1 MPERGMI
8 SHLERIL
15 YLKKL
20 PIFSLLPNDSLAALA
35 EMLRERAF
43 PKDAVIQREGESVTR
58 IQFILDGQIRASR
71 RGVPMPG
78 AGPGTPMGALAV
90 LARDPQGYLGIAD
103 VDTFT
108 LELESDALLEVCED
122 HFAIV
127 HRALQYLSR
136 WAISVQQRLGPEQRA
151 SAPPIT
157 RLASGELDFV
167 ERIFFLRQITP
178 FARGSINALAEL
190 SRGLT
195 EVHFDAGIPLWAEGD
210 PAHYVLLI
218 ADGRVGCASQAHKL
232 RFEAGPPYAVA
243 AMEAVAEVRHWFS
256 ATTLTPVRALH
267 GTIEGMLDV
276 FEDNFELAMDYA
288 ALLAAGMLSY
298 LERAGANESAPP
310 DA

>member
-8 SHLERIL
+8 SQVERIL

-20 PIFSLLPNDSLAALA
+20 PVFSRLPNEALAALA

-43 PKDAVIQREGESVTR
+43 PKGAVVQREGESVTR
-58 IQFILDGQIRASR
+58 IQFILDGHVAASR
-71 RGVPMPG
+71 NGVSMAG
-78 AGPGTPMGALAV
+78 AGPGTPMGALPV
-90 LARDPQGYLGIAD
+90 LARDTQGYLGVAD

-127 HRALQYLSR
+127 HRAIQYLSR
-136 WAISVQQRLGPEQRA
+136 WAISVQQRIGVQVQPAA
-151 SAPPIT
+151 SPV
-157 RLASGELDFV
+157 RGSASDELDFV
-167 ERIFFLRQITP
+167 ERIFFLRQIAP

-195 EVHFDAGIPLWAEGD
+195 EVHFDAGVPLWAEGD

-218 ADGRVGCASQAHKL
+218 ADGRVACSSQAYGP
-232 RFEAGPPYAVA
+232 RFEAGRLHAVA

-288 ALLAAGMLSY
+288 ALLAGGMLSY
-298 LERAGANESAPP
+298 LGGGGAPDSAPP
-310 DA
+310 A